1 MLIVLILNMKNVTFT
16 EFLFKCQNKQVQK
29 RAKTAGILEIII
41 LRCIYGNLVL
51 FNKFYFL

>member
-16 EFLFKCQNKQVQK
+16 GFLFKCQNKQVQK
-29 RAKTAGILEIII
+29 RAKTAGIPEIII